1 MTSTNASPMHASYLN
16 ASLLLKKGRKIFL
29 LLLSVLSI
37 SSLTYAQ
44 QCTFVSKII
53 ASSVM
58 VPMAGHTDGTLAIE
72 VVDGVGPFTYTV
84 HDMQMNVIQPPTVV
98 ATAPFVVKNLAPGY
112 YWIDI
117 VDSRGCK
124 SFVDGDLQTMPCT
137 FVSKYSN
144 VVVPKPGFSNG
155 SFTVTVVDGT
165 APFHVTVYDGA
176 MNLIP
181 GYENLT
187 FNSSPFTISGLP
199 NKYYWVG
206 IVDSKGCYSFVDVDL
221 QCYTNCTPT
230 KICTYTQGYYGNP
243 GGQNSH
249 TKLIDAILTANGG
262 SVMVGRPGHSVKA
275 ITSQQILDFLPGG
288 GPSKVLAAINGTLGT
303 APYTGTSTNTL
314 LSQTLTLTLN
324 LGISG
329 TQLGGISLSGL
340 VSPAVISAVVAAGYP
355 NTAAGLLSFANDALA
370 GGNLHGVTL
379 SAISDAAT
387 AINEYFDECRLYAGP
402 QAIVAVS
409 PKSDGEKDQ
418 NAEAKIGI
426 TVSASPNPFQSTLHF
441 VIESKVSGS
450 AELGLYNLSGAKVAV
465 PFSGYISAGR
475 SQTVDY
481 TVPSTLRG
489 GLMYMMR
496 VGDKMTSGKLVSA
509 SH

>member
-1 MTSTNASPMHASYLN
+1 MTSTNASYVITSNLN
-16 ASLLLKKGRKIFL
+16 GSLLLKKGRKFFL
-29 LLLSVLSI
+29 LLLSVLSF
-37 SSLTYAQ
+37 SAYSFAQ
-44 QCTFVSKII
+44 KCTFVTKLIE
-53 ASSVM
+53 SSIM
-58 VPMAGHTDGTLAIE
+58 FPMQGHSDGAFALD
-72 VVDGVGPFTYTV
+72 VVDGVGPFSYIIY
-84 HDMQMNVIQPPTVV
+84 DGNMNVIRPATVV
-98 ATAPFVVKNLAPGY
+98 ATEPFVIKDLAPGY

-117 VDSRGCK
+117 TDSRGCE
-124 SFVDGDLQTMPCT
+124 SIADVNLQTAPCT
-137 FVSKYSN
+137 FVSKFSD
-144 VVVPKPGFSNG
+144 VKVATPGLSNG

-165 APFHVTVYDGA
+165 GPFHVTVYDMA

-187 FNSSPFTISGLP
+187 FASSPFTISGLP
-199 NKYYWVG
+199 NNYYWVG

-230 KICTYTQGYYGNP
+230 KICTYTQGYYGVP
-243 GGQNSH
+243 GGNNSH
-249 TKLIDAILTANGG
+249 LKLLQSIFAAGPIT
-262 SVMVGRPGHSVKA
+262 VGRPGHSVTA
-275 ITSQQILDFLPGG
+275 TTPQQVIDFLPGG
-288 GPSKVLAAINGTLGT
+288 GPSKVLVGDGTLGT

-314 LSQTLTLTLN
+314 LSQTLTLALN
-324 LGISG
+324 LRIPG
-329 TQLGGISLSGL
+329 TQLGGVSLTGL
-340 VSPAVISAVVAAGYP
+340 VSQSVINAVVAAGYT
-355 NTAAGLLSFANDALA
+355 NSVAGLLSFANDALA

-379 SAISDAAT
+379 SNINDAVT

-402 QAIVAVS
+402 QVVVAVS

-418 NAEAKIGI
+418 SAEARSGI

-441 VIESKVSGS
+441 VIESKVSGN

-496 VGDKMTSGKLVSA
+496 VGDKTTSGKLVSA